1 MAIVYEDF
9 IYSCY
14 NSRGAKRTC
23 FELYYRDTTAYSAN
37 TAFQKYMR
45 IDMSE
50 NRFEIPCIFKY
61 VLNTSLL
68 HNITSSPSI
77 DEVYAPLISSVT
89 IPEQCKSANPLLK
102 SFFIENTSGTLLSK
116 RKCGDTYYIGGEG
129 IIFYEDLTPLV
140 MFTLE
145 VEKVMDEHN
154 RRKYAPIRQIVRIN
168 PEIYNRSDLMAKH
181 IRTTMLGKII
191 PMKMDWGTM
200 DGSSY
205 WNRRKQLF
213 NMNSIFTTEKVNWD
227 FKIIIDDFSE
237 WFVTPAIPDC
247 TFTSSKANEFL
258 LANIDKIL

>member
-14 NSRGAKRTC
+14 NSRGVRRNC
-23 FELYYRDTTAYSAN
+23 FEVGYRDTTAYSAN

-45 IDMSE
+45 IDLSK
-50 NRFEIPCIFKY
+50 NRFEIPCILKY
-61 VLNTSLL
+61 VLNASLC
-68 HNITSSPSI
+68 HNITSSPPI

-89 IPEQCKSANPLLK
+89 IPEECKSANPLLR
-102 SFFIENTSGTLLSK
+102 SFFVENTSGTLLSR

-145 VEKVMDEHN
+145 VEKVMDVN
-154 RRKYAPIRQIVRIN
+154 NCRKYTPTRQIVRIN
-168 PEIYNRSDLMAKH
+168 PEIYNRNDLMAKH
-181 IRTTMLGKII
+181 IRTTMLSKII
-191 PMKMDWGTM
+191 PMKMDWGTV

-205 WNRRKQLF
+205 LNRRKQLF
-213 NMNSIFTTEKVNWD
+213 NMNSIFTIEKVNWN
-227 FKIIIDDFSE
+227 FKIIVDDFSE
-237 WFVTPAIPDC
+237 WFVAPTIPDC